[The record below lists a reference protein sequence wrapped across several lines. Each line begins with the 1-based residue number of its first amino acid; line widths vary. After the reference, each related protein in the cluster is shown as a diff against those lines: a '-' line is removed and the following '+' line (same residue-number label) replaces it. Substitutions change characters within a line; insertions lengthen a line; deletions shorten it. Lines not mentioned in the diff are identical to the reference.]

1 MKAVITLNRT
11 QTTEG
16 GLSVRVLAAF
26 LVTVTV
32 CVSEEFV

>member
-1 MKAVITLNRT
+1 MKAAITLNRT

-16 GLSVRVLAAF
+16 GISVRVFAAF

-32 CVSEEFV
+32 CVSEEAV